1 LLDKLTTNLGYM
13 SPFSI
18 LLHEFRLRSNLRQS
32 DLADKLG
39 YEQSYLSSLEVGRKG
54 RPTREFVFRLVEAL
68 SLCDHDAEELFQAW
82 ENSCRTIEIPA
93 DAPRAL
99 YEALNELRR
108 AMDHLR
114 PAQIEIVRQAARM
127 TGESLHEH
135 KPDRLRI
142 KRRSDQPTKQVED
155 VEMK

>member
-1 LLDKLTTNLGYM
+1 M

-32 DLADKLG
+32 DLAEKLG

-54 RPTREFVFRLVEAL
+54 RPTREFVLKLVEAFGL
-68 SLCDHDAEELFQAW
+68 RDHDAEELLQAW
-82 ENSCRTIEIPA
+82 EDSCRTIEIPA

-99 YEALNELRR
+99 YEALNEIRR

-114 PAQIEIVRQAARM
+114 PAQIEIFRQTARM
-127 TGESLHEH
+127 TSESLDEL

-142 KRRSDQPTKQVED
+142 KRRSDQPTKQEED
-155 VEMK
+155 SEMT

>member
-1 LLDKLTTNLGYM
+1 M

-32 DLADKLG
+32 DLAEKLG

-54 RPTREFVFRLVEAL
+54 RPTREFVLKVVEVL
-68 SLCDHDAEELFQAW
+68 SLRDQDAEELLQAW
-82 ENSCRTIEIPA
+82 EDSCRTIEIPA

-99 YEALNELRR
+99 YEALNEIRR
-108 AMDHLR
+108 AMDHLC
-114 PAQIEIVRQAARM
+114 PAQIEIFRQTARM
-127 TGESLHEH
+127 TGESLDDH

-142 KRRSDQPTKQVED
+142 KRRRDRPIKQMED
-155 VEMK
+155 TEME

>member
-1 LLDKLTTNLGYM
+1 M

-32 DLADKLG
+32 DLAESLG

-54 RPTREFVFRLVEAL
+54 RPTREFVLKLVEAL
-68 SLCDHDAEELFQAW
+68 SLRDHDAEELLQAW
-82 ENSCRTIEIPA
+82 EDSCRTIEIPA

-99 YEALNELRR
+99 YEALNEIRR

-114 PAQIEIVRQAARM
+114 PAQIEIFRQTARM
-127 TGESLHEH
+127 TNESLGEH

-142 KRRSDQPTKQVED
+142 KRRIDQPAKQVED
-155 VEMK
+155 SEMI